1 MQYSSVETEFFYT
14 LPPFQ
19 SDKLKS
25 KKGLSRKDR
34 TNGNSY
40 TNMTNTTSVFSSVR
54 DVNAMPT
61 DVDMIA
67 RSTARSSR
75 KQKSFSSKRE
85 TKVTGN

>member
-19 SDKLKS
+19 SDKFNS

-34 TNGNSY
+34 TNDSY
-40 TNMTNTTSVFSSVR
+40 TNMANTTSVFSSVR

>member
-19 SDKLKS
+19 SDKLNS

-34 TNGNSY
+34 TNDSY
-40 TNMTNTTSVFSSVR
+40 TNMANTTSVFSSVR

>member
-19 SDKLKS
+19 SDKLNS

-34 TNGNSY
+34 
-40 TNMTNTTSVFSSVR
+40 TTSVFSSVR

>member
-19 SDKLKS
+19 SDKLNS

-34 TNGNSY
+34 TNDSY
-40 TNMTNTTSVFSSVR
+40 TNMANTTWVFSSVR

>member
-19 SDKLKS
+19 CDKLNS

-34 TNGNSY
+34 TNDSY
-40 TNMTNTTSVFSSVR
+40 TNMANTTSVFSSVR

>member
-19 SDKLKS
+19 SDKLNS

-34 TNGNSY
+34 TNDSY
-40 TNMTNTTSVFSSVR
+40 TNMANTTSVFSSVR

-85 TKVTGN
+85 TTVTGN

>member
-19 SDKLKS
+19 SDKLNS

-34 TNGNSY
+34 TNDSY
-40 TNMTNTTSVFSSVR
+40 TNMANTTSVFSSVR

-75 KQKSFSSKRE
+75 KQESFSSKRE